1 MKRVL
6 LPIDG
11 SQRSA
16 RSLDMAKR
24 LCNPDETDIYIV
36 KVVPSQLYMR
46 DEEGKTQSA
55 IDQSQLEAAAVSLME
70 FNVHT
75 KMIRGSSPG
84 VEILEF
90 AKANNIDTV
99 ILTRSSRG
107 PLRKM
112 GSVTSYLVNHAS
124 SLNVFV
130 LREEG

>member
-1 MKRVL
+1 MKKVL

-11 SQRSA
+11 SERSA
-16 RSLDMAKR
+16 RSLEMAR
-24 LCNPDETDIYIV
+24 RICDPEDSEIYIV

-75 KMIRGSSPG
+75 RMLRGSSPG

-90 AKANNIDTV
+90 AKENKIDTV
-99 ILTRSSRG
+99 IMTRSSRG
-107 PLRKM
+107 PLRKL
-112 GSVTSYLVNHAS
+112 GSVTTYLVKNAS
-124 SLNVFV
+124 FLNVFV
-130 LREEG
+130 LREEE